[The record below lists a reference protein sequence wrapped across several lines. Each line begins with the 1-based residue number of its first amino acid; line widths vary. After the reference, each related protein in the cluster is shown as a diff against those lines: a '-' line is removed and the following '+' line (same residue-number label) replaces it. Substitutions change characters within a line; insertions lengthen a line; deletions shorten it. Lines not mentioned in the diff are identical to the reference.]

1 MRIFLAA
8 TEVKI
13 DPAINEGFALFFV
26 LLIIMCVGLVAWQ
39 YFPVI
44 YKKYKE
50 KRLNKNFAENS
61 LKFDSDESILYR
73 GDKSLRI
80 EPKSIQY
87 FVCKFTFNNPYKSFE
102 DGDIL
107 DARDHEK
114 ESRRSVYHAV
124 RSLNSKS
131 KASLKLDSDLFKYSN
146 NSTIVNKPYRPHITK

>member
-1 MRIFLAA
+1 MPVTLAA

-26 LLIIMCVGLVAWQ
+26 LLIIMAFGILAWQ
-39 YFPVI
+39 YSPI
-44 YKKYKE
+44 LYKKHKE
-50 KRLNKNFAENS
+50 KRLNKNLAENN
-61 LKFDSDESILYR
+61 LRFDSNESTLYR
-73 GDKSLRI
+73 GEKSLRI

-87 FVCKFTFNNPYKSFE
+87 FVCKFTFNNPHKSFE

-124 RSLNSKS
+124 RSLNNKS
-131 KASLKLDSDLFKYSN
+131 KVSLKLDSELFIYSN
-146 NSTIVNKPYRPHITK
+146 NSTIINKPYRTHITK